1 MRFYHTFLH
10 ILKQGK
16 KGGWG
21 GLILEARLERQTQ
34 GAHNICPFNTIFSF
48 LSNSGSQGAG
58 AYPNCHRARGMVHTG
73 QVTSLSL
80 GWLIDRQPFMPTFRS
95 RSVPINITLYMSL
108 SYGRIL
114 EAQYW
119 ILLFLLSDYS
129 APTPPWPLHN
139 ILVPKKGHSDARSSD
154 FCKCMLLSNIFFIH
168 LYFFILLIEI

>member
-1 MRFYHTFLH
+1 
-10 ILKQGK
+10 
-16 KGGWG
+16 
-21 GLILEARLERQTQ
+21 
-34 GAHNICPFNTIFSF
+34 
-48 LSNSGSQGAG
+48 
-58 AYPNCHRARGMVHTG
+58 
-73 QVTSLSL
+73 
-80 GWLIDRQPFMPTFRS
+80 MPTFRS

-168 LYFFILLIEI
+168 LYFFILLIVTQNVLDHLAEQALIRLKLCVEYIVSILSTTKYSMLLLFTIIQFIS